1 MAIDPALAAVAGALV
16 TVSVT
21 FFGFLRLVL
30 KRSWDREDKRD
41 AQFDRLA
48 DLIEQ
53 ALGIKVERR

>member
-53 ALGIKVERR
+53 ALGVKVERR